1 MNNIDSVNGAYL
13 TSDLNDH
20 VFDQSLSLGIVNFFS
35 KENSKCVA
43 DFGCGPGWYTN
54 AICNQLKI
62 QCDGYDANPNT
73 TLLAKNNNYS
83 GNFFVTDLTKPI
95 IFENKYEW
103 VLCLEVGEHIPSHF
117 EDILIQNMH
126 NNNTKGV
133 VLSWAI
139 EGQNGP
145 GHVNCKNNDY
155 IINKFVELNYNYDI
169 ENTDNLRNSATNA
182 FWFKNT
188 IMVFRKQ

>member
-1 MNNIDSVNGAYL
+1 MNNIDVVNGAYL

-20 VFDQSLSLGIVNFFS
+20 VFDQSLSLAIVDFFS
-35 KENSKCVA
+35 KENCQRVA

-54 AICNQLKI
+54 AICNQLNI

-73 TLLAKNNNYS
+73 NFLAKNNNYS
-83 GNFFVTDLTKPI
+83 GNFFITDLTKNVN
-95 IFENKYEW
+95 FENKYEW
-103 VLCLEVGEHIPSHF
+103 ILCLEVGEHIPANF
-117 EDILIQNMH
+117 ENTLIQNIH

-155 IINKFVELNYNYDI
+155 IINKFLELNYIYDI
-169 ENTDNLRNSATNA
+169 ENTNNLRNSATNA
-182 FWFKNT
+182 YWFKNT